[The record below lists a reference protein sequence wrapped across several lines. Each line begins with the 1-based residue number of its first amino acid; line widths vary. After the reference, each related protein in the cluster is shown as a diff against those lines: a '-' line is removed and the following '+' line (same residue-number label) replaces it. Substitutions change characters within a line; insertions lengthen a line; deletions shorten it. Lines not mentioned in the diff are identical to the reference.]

1 MLSPLSGVGR
11 CRFVFVHGV
20 TDGLQECVHKI
31 LKLNIAEG
39 QEKEAKFRVIRVIVF
54 VYSWYHWYRC
64 LSCFIVIVFCLFLIF
79 LQSKHDD
86 CSLDMSFP
94 ACLVS
99 LRVMGVYPSTMG

>member
-1 MLSPLSGVGR
+1 MNVSVSSSFANSTLHPRSFIPEKPGFLICFVLSPLSGVGR

-54 VYSWYHWYRC
+54 VY
-64 LSCFIVIVFCLFLIF
+64 
-79 LQSKHDD
+79 
-86 CSLDMSFP
+86 
-94 ACLVS
+94 
-99 LRVMGVYPSTMG
+99 